1 MPTVLRCKISL
12 WEELG
17 DRKSPVFFAFSSLS
31 CRQNFSEC
39 HKGKLQCHSYSGHN
53 SPLHQGMWVSHWMHL
68 YVKTFPVVSS
78 PSNFLTRVA
87 LIFIKTTK
95 HHHHS
100 SCVSPSVLKF
110 LTLPDVLLEP
120 GVCKRSAAGC
130 CPVVV
135 RYTVDFVAGRAFQW
149 GLLKTIK
156 WSFFLS
162 ALYFSVFLQRG
173 HDTKISSLI
182 FIAC

>member
-1 MPTVLRCKISL
+1 MPSVLRCRISI

-17 DRKSPVFFAFSSLS
+17 DRKSSIFFAFSSLS
-31 CRQNFSEC
+31 CHQNFSEC
-39 HKGKLQCHSYSGHN
+39 RKGKHRWDDEPLGVQLQWSQFTIASRHVGQ
-53 SPLHQGMWVSHWMHL
+53 PLDASVHAVL
-68 YVKTFPVVSS
+68 FIKTFPVVSS
-78 PSNFLTRVA
+78 PSNFLTRVT
-87 LIFIKTTK
+87 LIFIKTMK

-100 SCVSPSVLKF
+100 SCVGPGVLKF

-149 GLLKTIK
+149 GSLKTIK
-156 WSFFLS
+156 WSFFLC
-162 ALYFSVFLQRG
+162 ALSFCVFL
-173 HDTKISSLI
+173 
-182 FIAC
+182 